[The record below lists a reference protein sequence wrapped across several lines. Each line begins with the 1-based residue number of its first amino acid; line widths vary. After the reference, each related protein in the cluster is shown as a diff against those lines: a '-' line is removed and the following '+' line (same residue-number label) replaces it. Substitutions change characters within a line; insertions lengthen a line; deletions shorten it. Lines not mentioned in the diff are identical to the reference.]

1 MSIAAAIFLM
11 AVGAILRYAV
21 SDSIEGID
29 LEIIGLIL
37 IIAGAAGLLLE
48 FLRQAMAR
56 RRTDRVVEHQ
66 GEPVEREKIRE
77 RRY

>member
-21 SDSIEGID
+21 SDSIDGID
-29 LEIIGLIL
+29 LETIGLIL
-37 IIAGAAGLLLE
+37 IIAGAVGLLLE
-48 FLRQAMAR
+48 FLRQGMDR
-56 RRTDRVVEHQ
+56 RRTERIVERP
-66 GEPVEREKIRE
+66 GEPVEREEIRE